1 MVSVHLIV
9 DTDIIPRPRVYY
21 LQMIIRV
28 VYVYA
33 QNKQAA
39 EGMVTRGRW
48 MNNDFVPLASFPF
61 YPLPFS
67 PESITDPENVSKERS
82 ETTTGTP
89 WH

>member
-1 MVSVHLIV
+1 MCMHRINKRQKGWSL
-9 DTDIIPRPRVYY
+9 
-21 LQMIIRV
+21 V
-28 VYVYA
+28 VV
-33 QNKQAA
+33 
-39 EGMVTRGRW
+39 E

-67 PESITDPENVSKERS
+67 PESINDPENVSKERS

>member
-39 EGMVTRGRW
+39 EGMVTRGR
-48 MNNDFVPLASFPF
+48 
-61 YPLPFS
+61 
-67 PESITDPENVSKERS
+67 
-82 ETTTGTP
+82 
-89 WH
+89 